1 MAHDEEATK
10 FLKMLGF
17 WHHGVRDGN
26 FEQMLKDILTTFV
39 EGGPYSWFGVIK
51 TERDPNDACVTKV
64 WVETGEDC
72 DESRVETTTY
82 EVDFELLETGIF
94 KLFSEDEHTL
104 YLSEDEILRL
114 KQNFMV
120 PAASDFDVNDV
131 DVIMQVSTFGT
142 VMYS

>member
-1 MAHDEEATK
+1 MAHTEETMK

-17 WHHGVRDGN
+17 WHHGVRDGD
-26 FEQMLKDILTTFV
+26 FEQMLKDILTNFV

-64 WVETGEDC
+64 WVECSENEGECPEVID
-72 DESRVETTTY
+72 TY

-114 KQNFMV
+114 KQNFRV